1 MLKAK
6 CAVYL
11 CIDKHIVIVM
21 CKKIKATH
29 YNSLSITEINTEGKT
44 LILKLVPGDLIKP
57 F

>member
-44 LILKLVPGDLIKP
+44 LILKLVPGDFIN
-57 F
+57 